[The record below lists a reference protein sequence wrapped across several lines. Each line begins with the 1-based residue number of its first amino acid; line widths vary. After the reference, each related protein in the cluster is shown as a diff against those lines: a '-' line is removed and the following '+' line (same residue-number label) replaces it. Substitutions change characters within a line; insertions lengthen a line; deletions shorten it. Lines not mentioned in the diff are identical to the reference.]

1 VDYNTT
7 FYSFIVKLVKRHI
20 MRKGP
25 LFTQNQRANQGI
37 YIGPT
42 VGKSS
47 PKNSRQACLCLD
59 KDTYDVKCCKG
70 YLQNQGIG
78 QTQSAPVVRG
88 DFSARGFGDGFE
100 VGDGIV
106 I

>member
-1 VDYNTT
+1 MP
-7 FYSFIVKLVKRHI
+7 KQ
-20 MRKGP
+20 P

-37 YIGPT
+37 YFGPT

-47 PKNSRQACLCLD
+47 PKNSRRGCLCLD

-78 QTQSAPVVRG
+78 QTQSAPYIYG
-88 DFSARGFGDGFE
+88 DFNDSFNDGFDNGE
-100 VGDGIV
+100 QL
-106 I
+106 